1 MIPSSENH
9 KVNDLPA
16 VVSKPLVNFI
26 IEFGPIVIFFITF
39 EIFSFMVS
47 VGTLII
53 TVIFSF
59 VASIV
64 VQKRLALFPLISSAS
79 VIIFGL
85 LTLFL
90 RNPDFIIFK
99 DTLYFGFFGFGIVT
113 SLLGK
118 RLVLKQLFGELFAIT
133 DKTWRTI
140 SWRWGIFMLLL
151 ALSNEFARL
160 YFSPTEWVRY
170 KFIVLVIAFMFS
182 TFQFIT
188 SSKGRIINE
197 SNRLGFRIKHV

>member
-1 MIPSSENH
+1 M
-9 KVNDLPA
+9 VNGDKNNKINNLPA

-26 IEFGPIVIFFITF
+26 IEFGPIVVFLITF

-47 VGTLII
+47 VGTLIV

-59 VASIV
+59 ITSIV

-85 LTLFL
+85 LTLFSG
-90 RNPDFIIFK
+90 NPDFIIFK
-99 DTLYFGFFGFGIVT
+99 DTLYFGFFGLGIVT

-133 DKTWRTI
+133 DTTWRII
-140 SWRWGIFMLLL
+140 SWRWGIFMILL
-151 ALSNEFARL
+151 ALSNEFARI

-170 KFIVLVIAFMFS
+170 KFIVLVIAFIFS
-182 TFQFIT
+182 IFQFIT